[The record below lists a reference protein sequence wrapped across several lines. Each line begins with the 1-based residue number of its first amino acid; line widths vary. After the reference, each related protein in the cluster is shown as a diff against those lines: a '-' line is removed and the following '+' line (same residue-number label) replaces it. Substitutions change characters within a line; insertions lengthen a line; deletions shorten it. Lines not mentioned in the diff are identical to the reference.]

1 MIETITHKGLSLLFM
16 YDNPSKLSAHLV
28 ERLREILSML
38 DAAERIE
45 QLDIP
50 GYRLHKL
57 SGEYKGYHSIRVNAN
72 YRIIFRFVDGSV
84 FDVDYIDY
92 H

>member
-1 MIETITHKGLSLLFM
+1 MIETISHKGLSLLFV
-16 YDNPSKLSAHLV
+16 YDNPSKLSPHLV
-28 ERLREILSML
+28 ERIREIMSML
-38 DAAERIE
+38 DAAEHIE

-57 SGEYKGYHSIRVNAN
+57 LGQYKGYHSIRVNAN
-72 YRIIFRFVDGSV
+72 YRIIFRFVDGNV

>member
-1 MIETITHKGLSLLFM
+1 MIETISHKGLSLLFA
-16 YDNPSKLSAHLV
+16 YDNVSKLSPHLV
-28 ERLREILSML
+28 ERIREIMSML

-57 SGEYKGYHSIRVNAN
+57 TGEFKGYHSIRVNAN
-72 YRIIFRFVDGSV
+72 YRIIFRFVDGNV